1 MIPLPDQVRRSYTAL
16 MTGDHATARE
26 HCAEDVTC
34 HIGGQ
39 HPFTGDYHGVAQIT
53 DVVRCMDEVGGA
65 PSFTVTN
72 VMSDDSGSQVLI
84 EGVAVHGSYARHV
97 INRLRY
103 EGGRLTEL
111 WIRPL
116 DQRAE
121 DEFWRGRVPQQR
133 AGGSGAPADAEAT
146 NGG

>member
-16 MTGDHATARE
+16 MTGDDVTAAD

-34 HIGGQ
+34 HIGGEN
-39 HPFTGDYHGVAQIT
+39 PFSGDYRGVAQIT
-53 DVVRCMDEVGGA
+53 ELLRQMDEVGGD

-72 VMSDDSGSQVLI
+72 VMSDDTGAQVLI
-84 EGVAVHGSYARHV
+84 EGVAMHSGFARHM

-103 EGGRLTEL
+103 DDDRLVEL
-111 WIRPL
+111 WIKPL

-133 AGGSGAPADAEAT
+133 AGGSAGDL
-146 NGG
+146 G